1 MVSAV
6 AFEAVVLGFDFAA
19 FAVFDAK
26 YFACTVAVARDE
38 LGAFNG
44 CADKRGSSLGA
55 AGFTRWIGATMGSI
69 GLAETAEASDG
80 VAGCVTW
87 PITGDIKPVAAST
100 VNQSVRAT
108 IDLERIGPGSFSS
121 VIRSSSGTPSICDRT
136 S

>member
-1 MVSAV
+1 MVSAG
-6 AFEAVVLGFDFAA
+6 AFAAVVLGFDFAA
-19 FAVFDAK
+19 FATFDAK
-26 YFACTVAVARDE
+26 YFARTVTVAPDE
-38 LGAFNG
+38 RGAFTG

-69 GLAETAEASDG
+69 GLAETTAASDG

-87 PITGDIKPVAAST
+87 PITGDIKPVAANT

-121 VIRSSSGTPSICDRT
+121 IIRSSSGTTSICG
-136 S
+136 